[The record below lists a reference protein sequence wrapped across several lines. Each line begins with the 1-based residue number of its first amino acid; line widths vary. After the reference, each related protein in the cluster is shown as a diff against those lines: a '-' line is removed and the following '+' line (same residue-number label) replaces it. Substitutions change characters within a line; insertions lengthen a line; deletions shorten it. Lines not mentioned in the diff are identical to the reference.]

1 MDAKLLI
8 ALVRNGARL
17 TDIVGNHV
25 GVGTKAART
34 KENVLGRNV
43 NLGTVSLLGQG
54 TNNRTLIVHNQL
66 RSARLSHEAAAL
78 FGERLSNKGVHAR
91 TNALVHDA
99 TDRCL

>member
-17 TDIVGNHV
+17 ADIVGNHV
-25 GVGTKAART
+25 GVGTEATRAK
-34 KENVLGRNV
+34 KDVLSRDI
-43 NLGTVSLLGQG
+43 NLGAVSLLRQCAH
-54 TNNRTLIVHNQL
+54 NRTLIVHNQL
-66 RSARLSHEAAAL
+66 RSARLSHEAAAF

-91 TNALVHDA
+91 TNALVHNT